1 MSINTEQLFL
11 SPYKDKINYFIS
23 NTDINKY
30 FPEAK
35 IVKFSNLDQFPTI
48 YDLLPRTLDFVFILV
63 EEQENSGHWQVLL
76 RNDNEFNFFDSYGD
90 EPTTILNFIPKYMNK
105 LLGNEK
111 SDIGHILKS
120 INKKSDKLTINKFQ
134 FQSNTEGVNT
144 CGRHCIGRVCLFLE
158 GDMNMA
164 DYVKYM
170 KKKQKESKLSY
181 DELICILISI

>member
-1 MSINTEQLFL
+1 MSINAEQLSL

-35 IVKFSNLDQFPTI
+35 IIKFSNLDQFPTI
-48 YDLLPRTLDFVFILV
+48 YDLLPKSLDFVFILV
-63 EEQENSGHWQVLL
+63 EEQENVGHWQVLV
-76 RNDNEFNFFDSYGD
+76 RNDHEFNFFDSYGD

-158 GDMNMA
+158 DDMNMA
-164 DYVKYM
+164 AYLKYM